1 MELNTDAKL
10 IIGLFIFIL
19 IGIVFF
25 PEIITYVNQVSSPG
39 SYTTVVSGTV
49 TTSSFVANP
58 EYAGSQ
64 GATIASLVPIFYLL
78 VMIAVPAFVVYR
90 MVRER

>member
-1 MELNTDAKL
+1 MEFDADAKT

-25 PEIITYVNQVSSPG
+25 SPIITYVNQVSSPG
-39 SYTTVVSGTV
+39 SYTTVG

-58 EYAGSQ
+58 YYAGSA

-78 VMIAVPAFVVYR
+78 VIIAVPAFVVYR
-90 MVRER
+90 MTRER

>member
-1 MELNTDAKL
+1 MEEIDAKL

-25 PEIITYVNQVSSPG
+25 SPIITYVNEVTSPG

-49 TTSSFVANP
+49 TSSSFVTNP
-58 EYAGSQ
+58 YYAGPQ
-64 GATIASLVPIFYLL
+64 GATVASLVPIFYIL

-90 MVRER
+90 MTRER

>member
-1 MELNTDAKL
+1 MEFDTDAKL
-10 IIGLFIFIL
+10 IISLFIFIL

-25 PEIITYVNQVSSPG
+25 SPIITYVNQVSSPG

-49 TTSSFVANP
+49 TSSSFVANP
-58 EYAGSQ
+58 YYAGPQ
-64 GATIASLVPIFYLL
+64 GATVASLVPIFYLL

-90 MVRER
+90 MTRER